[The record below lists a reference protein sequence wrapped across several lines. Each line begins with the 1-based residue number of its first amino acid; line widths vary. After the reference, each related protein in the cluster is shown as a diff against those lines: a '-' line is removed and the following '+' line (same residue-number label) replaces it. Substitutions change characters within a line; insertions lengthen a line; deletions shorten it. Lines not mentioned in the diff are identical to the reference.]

1 MNVVDCL
8 TAAAALFATSIGH
21 AQSGGP
27 GASQPVF
34 RASVE
39 LVQLDV
45 SVTDKHGVVVPGL
58 GASDFLL
65 KQDGAAIPVQLATF
79 VSGRANQTRFVFF
92 VDDYHLAFENFAR
105 LREAVERFTAHGVP
119 YGAEMLVMPASFVGE
134 RAFTFTTNPVA
145 VTMDVADLSW
155 GKSSRRLSRRGA
167 WGSCDN
173 LTNDLRANIFTNGT
187 MGTLTALLNALQQID
202 GRKAVIVLTDGL
214 VSGCRDED
222 DVPEHLRRITDIA
235 NRGSSVLYGVDTRPF
250 GASGSNLDDDDL
262 KYLADRTGG
271 IAGRSNAIDAVLS
284 RVAADQRGYY
294 LLAYEP
300 PASTFKK
307 GRLQYRDVKVSVT
320 NPDLQVR
327 SRAGFYGVPD
337 AALARK

>member
-1 MNVVDCL
+1 MNVVCCL

-21 AQSGGP
+21 AQSGDP

-39 LVQLDV
+39 LIQLDV

-65 KQDGAAIPVQLATF
+65 KQDGTAIPVQ
-79 VSGRANQTRFVFF
+79 
-92 VDDYHLAFENFAR
+92 H
-105 LREAVERFTAHGVP
+105 
-119 YGAEMLVMPASFVGE
+119 
-134 RAFTFTTNPVA
+134 
-145 VTMDVADLSW
+145 
-155 GKSSRRLSRRGA
+155 
-167 WGSCDN
+167 
-173 LTNDLRANIFTNGT
+173 
-187 MGTLTALLNALQQID
+187 
-202 GRKAVIVLTDGL
+202 
-214 VSGCRDED
+214 
-222 DVPEHLRRITDIA
+222 
-235 NRGSSVLYGVDTRPF
+235 
-250 GASGSNLDDDDL
+250 DDL
-262 KYLADRTGG
+262 QYLADRTGG
-271 IAGRSNAIDAVLS
+271 IAGRSNAIDLVLS

-337 AALARK
+337 AALARR